1 MAAYASCVL
10 VVIAMIYDNV
20 ENGASSTPTG
30 GSSSS
35 PESKYPTPSFPKV
48 ANYTY
53 TDSTKIVSTRG
64 VIEHVNIWASD
75 SEDKATSSI
84 WLAEAVT
91 TALAGGAAGADAAAE
106 LAAADAAPAGAAA
119 PAAGEATTDFVAEQ
133 EGMQTSTSTPEA
145 AAADVDEPAT
155 GAGHRRLRA
164 R

>member
-75 SEDKATSSI
+75 SEDKVTSSI

-91 TALAGGAAGADAAAE
+91 TALAGGAGGADAAAE
-106 LAAADAAPAGAAA
+106 LADAAPAGAAA
-119 PAAGEATTDFVAEQ
+119 PVVADATTDLIAE
-133 EGMQTSTSTPEA
+133 EYDLEASTSIAEA
-145 AAADVDEPAT
+145 AAADETAT

>member
-1 MAAYASCVL
+1 MAAYASCAL
-10 VVIAMIYDNV
+10 VVIAMVYDNV
-20 ENGASSTPTG
+20 ENGASSAPTG

-91 TALAGGAAGADAAAE
+91 LTHLLADPVVGALREDTV
-106 LAAADAAPAGAAA
+106 LAAFM
-119 PAAGEATTDFVAEQ
+119 ATK
-133 EGMQTSTSTPEA
+133 
-145 AAADVDEPAT
+145 
-155 GAGHRRLRA
+155 
-164 R
+164 